1 MSDFNRQMA
10 KMMSGT
16 KTKVICGEVMGNI
29 DPLTE
34 WIKWLSYTPDF
45 QKKRI
50 NELQNKKVIELSL
63 SELDELRENLY
74 QKRMLDL
81 IKIYGTEQI
90 SKDEYMEVYDYIKNE
105 SIDRIMLSKLTKE
118 ELDYVKENISKYSS
132 LSREELNLKINKE
145 QEKSTYNSLSMVD
158 SYILHIISRISFSRS
173 IGKLNDEIASRIE
186 ENNAMRQKNY
196 YYASN
201 PYRR

>member
-1 MSDFNRQMA
+1 MN
-10 KMMSGT
+10 KM
-16 KTKVICGEVMGNI
+16 VI
-29 DPLTE
+29 LY
-34 WIKWLSYTPDF
+34 SRF
-45 QKKRI
+45 SKKII
-50 NELQNKKVIELSL
+50 NELQNKKVIELLL

-186 ENNAMRQKNY
+186 ENNVMRQKNY

>member
-1 MSDFNRQMA
+1 
-10 KMMSGT
+10 
-16 KTKVICGEVMGNI
+16 
-29 DPLTE
+29 
-34 WIKWLSYTPDF
+34 
-45 QKKRI
+45 
-50 NELQNKKVIELSL
+50 
-63 SELDELRENLY
+63 
-74 QKRMLDL
+74 
-81 IKIYGTEQI
+81 
-90 SKDEYMEVYDYIKNE
+90 
-105 SIDRIMLSKLTKE
+105 MLSKLTKE

-186 ENNAMRQKNY
+186 ENNVMRQKNY

>member
-1 MSDFNRQMA
+1 
-10 KMMSGT
+10 
-16 KTKVICGEVMGNI
+16 
-29 DPLTE
+29 
-34 WIKWLSYTPDF
+34 
-45 QKKRI
+45 
-50 NELQNKKVIELSL
+50 
-63 SELDELRENLY
+63 
-74 QKRMLDL
+74 MLDL

-186 ENNAMRQKNY
+186 ENNAIRQKNY